1 MEQLFANADIR
12 VGEILEAIPVANSD
26 KLYRE
31 TIDVGESSPR
41 QIVSGL
47 APYYTAQELLG
58 RKVLVLCNLKKAKLA
73 GVDSYGMIL
82 CAEDSQRNVVEL
94 IEPSP
99 GSGTLN
105 GARVTLVGS
114 DEEKNGKPAS
124 ANQMKKKKIFDQI
137 CKYLR
142 TNEECVAAFD
152 DKELA
157 VEDVIFKANS
167 VKQGL
172 VR

>member
-1 MEQLFANADIR
+1 MALGSQHAFLLPALEILGRSTNIKLFDDSWTGYGSSDYAISTKNLILEQLFANADIR

-94 IEPSP
+94 IEPS
-99 GSGTLN
+99 LE
-105 GARVTLVGS
+105 A
-114 DEEKNGKPAS
+114 K
-124 ANQMKKKKIFDQI
+124 F
-137 CKYLR
+137 
-142 TNEECVAAFD
+142 
-152 DKELA
+152 
-157 VEDVIFKANS
+157 
-167 VKQGL
+167 
-172 VR
+172 